1 MIAVSKKS
9 FFSNDVKPFFLIGLL
24 NVVIIMILVSLSE
37 KQFNMFIFLGVTAL
51 AVSPF
56 IILKYTFLEIQ
67 FDYEYIT
74 YGWRPFH
81 RKKIEIENL
90 DKIEWLSVNALGDFW
105 GTGYKFSKKYGYGFI
120 TGSGKAIKLYFK
132 HTPKTI
138 VLSIDETIID
148 DNLLKFLAPYQIPK
162 ISE

>member
-24 NVVIIMILVSLSE
+24 NVLIIMILVSLSE

-56 IILKYTFLEIQ
+56 LILKYTFLEIQ
-67 FDYEYIT
+67 FDHQYIT

-132 HTPKTI
+132 HTSKTI

-148 DNLLKFLAPYQIPK
+148 DNLLEFLATYQMPK

>member
-1 MIAVSKKS
+1 MIARSKMS
-9 FFSNDVKPFFLIGLL
+9 FFSNDVKPFFIIGML
-24 NVVIIMILVSLSE
+24 NVLIIMTLVSVYE
-37 KQFNMFIFLGVTAL
+37 KVFNVYLFIGVLAL
-51 AVSPF
+51 AISPF
-56 IILKYTFLEIQ
+56 FTLKYTFLEILFENQ
-67 FDYEYIT
+67 YIT

-148 DNLLKFLAPYQIPK
+148 DNLLKFLAPYQMPK

>member
-1 MIAVSKKS
+1 MIARSKIS
-9 FFSNDVKPFFLIGLL
+9 FFSSDVKPFFIIGFLNALI
-24 NVVIIMILVSLSE
+24 ILSLGFYSE
-37 KQFNMFIFLGVTAL
+37 KEFNAYIFIGVLALAISPFFIF
-51 AVSPF
+51 
-56 IILKYTFLEIQ
+56 KYTFLEILFENQ
-67 FDYEYIT
+67 SIT

-148 DNLLKFLAPYQIPK
+148 DNLLKFLAPYQMPK

>member
-1 MIAVSKKS
+1 MITVSKKS

-24 NVVIIMILVSLSE
+24 NVLIIMMLVSLSE
-37 KQFNMFIFLGVTAL
+37 KQFNMYVFLGVTTL

-56 IILKYTFLEIQ
+56 LILKYTFLEIQ
-67 FDYEYIT
+67 FDHQCIT

-148 DNLLKFLAPYQIPK
+148 DNLLEFLKPYQMAQT
-162 ISE
+162 SE

>member
-67 FDYEYIT
+67 FDHQYIS

-90 DKIEWLSVNALGDFW
+90 DKIEWLNVNALGDFW

-138 VLSIDETIID
+138 VLSIDETIIS
-148 DNLLKFLAPYQIPK
+148 DNLLEFLKPYKMAQ

>member
-9 FFSNDVKPFFLIGLL
+9 FLSNDVKPFFLIGLL
-24 NVVIIMILVSLSE
+24 NVVIIMTLVSFSE
-37 KQFNMFIFLGVTAL
+37 KEFNAYIFIGVLAL
-51 AVSPF
+51 AISPF
-56 IILKYTFLEIQ
+56 FTLKYTFLEIQ
-67 FDYEYIT
+67 FDYQYIT

-81 RKKIEIENL
+81 RKKIEIQNL
-90 DKIEWLSVNALGDFW
+90 DKIEWLNVNAFGDFW

-148 DNLLKFLAPYQIPK
+148 DNLLEFLKPYQMVQ

>member
-56 IILKYTFLEIQ
+56 LILKYTFLEIQ
-67 FDYEYIT
+67 FDHQYIT

-148 DNLLKFLAPYQIPK
+148 DNLLKFLAPYQMPK